1 MNSAHNYMTKM
12 ICIHS
17 SVSLYSM
24 QIPYCYLMDYLMIEH
39 EEMR

>member
-17 SVSLYSM
+17 NVSLYSM
-24 QIPYCYLMDYLMIEH
+24 QIPHDYLMDYLMMQYK
-39 EEMR
+39 EMK